1 MKIKLF
7 LVLMET
13 ILTCMYKDHRTL
25 TYMLFYKPSFS
36 FQEKHEAKRDL
47 LKNTTAWQIYS

>member
-36 FQEKHEAKRDL
+36 F
-47 LKNTTAWQIYS
+47 